1 MSQTSK
7 LTNKTTTE
15 VVYDES
21 KILTL
26 SSLEHIRLRPGMY
39 IGRLG
44 NGSHPSDGIYVL
56 LKEIVDNSIDEFIMG
71 FGKRIDIL
79 IENGIVNIRDFGRG
93 IPLGKVVECVSIINT
108 GAKYN
113 DDVFQF
119 SVGLNGVGTKAV
131 NALSEHF
138 EVTSFREKKMFSA
151 QFRSGELKTAPTAND
166 TNESNGTKISF
177 TPDTNLFPNYIFD
190 LGTIRKQLWNY
201 AYLNRKLTITLNGE
215 KFKSE
220 NGLLD
225 LLHEE
230 VNESNLYDIVHCQN
244 GQLEMAL
251 THTDHYGEEY
261 FSYVNGHHT
270 NDGGTHLSAFREG
283 ILKGVNQFYNSS
295 FDGPDVR
302 DGLVGAVAIKVK
314 EPVFESQTKNKLG
327 NSDLRSWLM
336 PLVRDTFVDFLYK
349 HPEVAELLKQKIQA
363 NERIRKE
370 LNNVKKAAR
379 DNARKSALTIP
390 NLKDCKFHLGDK
402 NELADESTVFITEGM
417 SAGGSMI
424 SARDVYTQAVFCLKG
439 KPLNCHGQGKE
450 VIYKNLELYNVMKT
464 LGIEDSIDDLRYRKV
479 VIATDADVDGLHIR
493 NLLLTFF
500 LQFYETLVLQGNIY
514 ILETPLFR
522 VRNQKTTKYCYSEA
536 EKKDAFEK
544 LQKGAHFEV
553 TRFKGLGEISPN
565 EFGQFIGKNMR
576 AVPVGVEHTHEIPE
590 LLNFYMGTNT
600 ADRRRYIME
609 NLV

>member
-1 MSQTSK
+1 M
-7 LTNKTTTE
+7 
-15 VVYDES
+15 
-21 KILTL
+21 
-26 SSLEHIRLRPGMY
+26 
-39 IGRLG
+39 
-44 NGSHPSDGIYVL
+44 
-56 LKEIVDNSIDEFIMG
+56 
-71 FGKRIDIL
+71 
-79 IENGIVNIRDFGRG
+79 
-93 IPLGKVVECVSIINT
+93 
-108 GAKYN
+108 
-113 DDVFQF
+113 
-119 SVGLNGVGTKAV
+119 
-131 NALSEHF
+131 
-138 EVTSFREKKMFSA
+138 
-151 QFRSGELKTAPTAND
+151 
-166 TNESNGTKISF
+166 
-177 TPDTNLFPNYIFD
+177 
-190 LGTIRKQLWNY
+190 
-201 AYLNRKLTITLNGE
+201 
-215 KFKSE
+215 
-220 NGLLD
+220 
-225 LLHEE
+225 
-230 VNESNLYDIVHCQN
+230 
-244 GQLEMAL
+244 
-251 THTDHYGEEY
+251 
-261 FSYVNGHHT
+261 
-270 NDGGTHLSAFREG
+270 
-283 ILKGVNQFYNSS
+283 
-295 FDGPDVR
+295 
-302 DGLVGAVAIKVK
+302 
-314 EPVFESQTKNKLG
+314 
-327 NSDLRSWLM
+327 
-336 PLVRDTFVDFLYK
+336 
-349 HPEVAELLKQKIQA
+349 
-363 NERIRKE
+363 
-370 LNNVKKAAR
+370 NNVKKAAR

-536 EKKDAFEK
+536 EKNDAFEK
-544 LQKGAHFEV
+544 LQKGPHFEV

>member
-1 MSQTSK
+1 MNSVQETI
-7 LTNKTTTE
+7 
-15 VVYDES
+15 YDES

-71 FGKRIDIL
+71 FGKRIDIRV
-79 IENGIVNIRDFGRG
+79 ENGAVNIRDFGRG
-93 IPLGKVVECVSIINT
+93 IPLRKLVECVSIINT

-113 DDVFQF
+113 DEVFQF

-131 NALSEHF
+131 NALSDQF
-138 EVTSFREKKMFSA
+138 DVTSFREKKSVFA
-151 QFRSGELKTAPTAND
+151 QFKSGELKNDPATND
-166 TNESNGTKISF
+166 TNESNGTKIRF
-177 TPDTNLFPNYIFD
+177 TPDSKLFPNYSYD

-225 LLHEE
+225 LLKEE
-230 VNESNLYDIVHCQN
+230 VSDANLYDIVHCQN

-251 THTDHYGEEY
+251 THTEHYGEEY

-283 ILKGVNQFYNSS
+283 ILKGANQFFNTS
-295 FDGPDVR
+295 FEGPDVR
-302 DGLVGAVAIKVK
+302 DGLVGAVAIKVQ
-314 EPVFESQTKNKLG
+314 EPIFESQTKNKLG
-327 NSDLRSWLM
+327 NSELRSWLM
-336 PLVRDTFVDFLYK
+336 PLVRDTIVDFLYK
-349 HPEVAELLKQKIQA
+349 HPEVAEPLKHKIQT

-370 LNNVKKAAR
+370 LHNVKKAAR
-379 DNARKSALTIP
+379 ENAKKSALTIP

-402 NELADESTVFITEGM
+402 SERGDESTVFITEGM

-424 SARDVYTQAVFCLKG
+424 SSRDVYTQAVFCLKG
-439 KPLNCHGQGKE
+439 KPLNCYGQGKE
-450 VIYKNLELYNVMKT
+450 AIYKNLELYNVMKA
-464 LGIEDSIDDLRYRKV
+464 LGIEDSLEDLRYNKV

-500 LQFYETLVLQGNIY
+500 LQFYEPLVLQGNIY

-522 VRNQKTTKYCYSEA
+522 VRNQKTTQYCYSET
-536 EKKDAFEK
+536 EKDEAFEK
-544 LQKGAHFEV
+544 LQKGTHFEV
-553 TRFKGLGEISPN
+553 TRFKGLGEISPK
-565 EFGQFIGKNMR
+565 EFGQFIGKDMR
-576 AVPVGVEHTHEIPE
+576 AVLVGIEHTHEVPE
-590 LLNFYMGTNT
+590 LLSFYMGTNT
-600 ADRRRYIME
+600 AERRRYIME

>member
-1 MSQTSK
+1 MNSVQETI
-7 LTNKTTTE
+7 
-15 VVYDES
+15 YDES

-71 FGKRIDIL
+71 FGKRIDIRV
-79 IENGIVNIRDFGRG
+79 ENGAVNIRDFGRG
-93 IPLGKVVECVSIINT
+93 IPLGKLVECVSIINT

-113 DDVFQF
+113 DEVFQF

-131 NALSEHF
+131 NALSDQF
-138 EVTSFREKKMFSA
+138 EVTSFRDKKSIFA
-151 QFRSGELKTAPTAND
+151 QFKSGELKSEPTTHD
-166 TNESNGTKISF
+166 TNESNGTKIRF
-177 TPDTNLFPNYIFD
+177 TPDSELFPNYSYD

-215 KFKSE
+215 KFKSD

-225 LLHEE
+225 LLQEE
-230 VNESNLYDIVHCQN
+230 VNEANLYDIVHCQN
-244 GQLEMAL
+244 GKLEMAF
-251 THTDHYGEEY
+251 THTEHYGEEY

-283 ILKGVNQFYNSS
+283 ILKGANQFFNAS

-302 DGLVGAVAIKVK
+302 DGLVGAVAIKVQ
-314 EPVFESQTKNKLG
+314 EPIFESQTKNKLG
-327 NSDLRSWLM
+327 NSELRSWLM

-349 HPEVAELLKQKIQA
+349 HPKVAESLKQKIQS

-379 DNARKSALTIP
+379 ENAKKSALTIP

-402 NELADESTVFITEGM
+402 SERGDESTVFITEGM

-450 VIYKNLELYNVMKT
+450 AIYKNLELYNVMKA
-464 LGIEDSIDDLRYRKV
+464 LGIEDSLEDLRYSKV

-500 LQFYETLVLQGNIY
+500 LQFYEPLVLQGNIY

-522 VRNQKTTKYCYSEA
+522 VRNQKTTQYCYSET
-536 EKKDAFEK
+536 EKDEAFEK
-544 LQKGAHFEV
+544 LQKGTHFEV
-553 TRFKGLGEISPN
+553 TRFKGLGEISPK

-576 AVPVGVEHTHEIPE
+576 AVPVGVEHTHEVPE

-600 ADRRRYIME
+600 AERRRYIME

>member
-1 MSQTSK
+1 MLISQG
-7 LTNKTTTE
+7 KTMTPAQETI
-15 VVYDES
+15 YDES

-71 FGKRIDIL
+71 FGKRIDIR
-79 IENGIVNIRDFGRG
+79 IESGVVNIRDFGRG

-113 DDVFQF
+113 DEVFQF

-138 EVTSFREKKMFSA
+138 EVTSFRDKKFLA
-151 QFRSGELKTAPTAND
+151 AKFRSGELETAPEENE
-166 TNESNGTKISF
+166 TNESNGTKIRF
-177 TPDTNLFPNYIFD
+177 IPDTKLFPNYSYD

-225 LLHEE
+225 LMQEE
-230 VNESNLYDIVHCQN
+230 VGDANLYEIVHCQT
-244 GQLEMAL
+244 GHLEMAF
-251 THTDHYGEEY
+251 THTERYGEEY

-283 ILKGVNQFYNSS
+283 ILKGVNQFFNSS
-295 FDGPDVR
+295 FDGPDIR
-302 DGLVGAVAIKVK
+302 DGIVGVVAIKVQD
-314 EPVFESQTKNKLG
+314 PVFESQTKNKLG
-327 NSDLRSWLM
+327 NSDLRSSLM
-336 PLVRDTFVDFLYK
+336 PLVRDTFVDYLYK
-349 HPEVAELLKQKIQA
+349 HPEVAEPLKLKIQS

-370 LNNVKKAAR
+370 LSSVKKAAR
-379 DNARKSALTIP
+379 DNAKKSALTIP

-402 NELADESTVFITEGM
+402 NGRGDDSTVFITEGI

-450 VIYKNLELYNVMKT
+450 AIYKNIELYNVMKA
-464 LGIEDSIDDLRYRKV
+464 LGIEDSLDDLRYNKV

-493 NLLLTFF
+493 NLMLTFF
-500 LQFYETLVLQGNIY
+500 LQFYEQLVLQGHIY

-522 VRNQKTTKYCYSEA
+522 VRNQKMTRYCYNESERD
-536 EKKDAFEK
+536 EAFESMR
-544 LQKGAHFEV
+544 KGTHLEV
-553 TRFKGLGEISPN
+553 TRFKGLGEISPK
-565 EFGQFIGKNMR
+565 EFGQFIGENMR

-590 LLNFYMGTNT
+590 LLNFY
-600 ADRRRYIME
+600 
-609 NLV
+609 

>member
-1 MSQTSK
+1 MNSVQETI
-7 LTNKTTTE
+7 
-15 VVYDES
+15 YDES

-71 FGKRIDIL
+71 FGKRIDIRV
-79 IENGIVNIRDFGRG
+79 ENGAVNIRDFGRG
-93 IPLGKVVECVSIINT
+93 IPLGKLVECVSIINT

-113 DDVFQF
+113 DEVFQF

-131 NALSEHF
+131 NALSDQF
-138 EVTSFREKKMFSA
+138 EVTSFREKKSLFA
-151 QFRSGELKTAPTAND
+151 QFKSGELKNDPSTSD

-177 TPDTNLFPNYIFD
+177 TPDSKLFPNYSYD
-190 LGTIRKQLWNY
+190 LGTIRKQMWNY

-225 LLHEE
+225 LLKEE
-230 VNESNLYDIVHCQN
+230 VSEANLYDIVHCQN
-244 GQLEMAL
+244 GQLEMAF
-251 THTDHYGEEY
+251 THTEHYGEEY

-283 ILKGVNQFYNSS
+283 ILKGANQFFNTS

-302 DGLVGAVAIKVK
+302 DGLVGAVAIKVQ
-314 EPVFESQTKNKLG
+314 EPIFESQTKNKLG
-327 NSDLRSWLM
+327 SSELRSWLM

-349 HPEVAELLKQKIQA
+349 HPKVAEPLKLKIQA

-379 DNARKSALTIP
+379 ENAKKSALTIP

-402 NELADESTVFITEGM
+402 NERADESTVFITEGT

-439 KPLNCHGQGKE
+439 KPLNCYGQGKE
-450 VIYKNLELYNVMKT
+450 AIYKNLELYNVMKA
-464 LGIEDSIDDLRYRKV
+464 LGIEDSLEDLRYNKV

-500 LQFYETLVLQGNIY
+500 LQFYEPLVLQGNIY

-522 VRNQKTTKYCYSEA
+522 VRNQKTTQYCYSET
-536 EKKDAFEK
+536 EKDEAFEK
-544 LQKGAHFEV
+544 LKNGTHFEV
-553 TRFKGLGEISPN
+553 TRFKGLGEISPK

-576 AVPVGVEHTHEIPE
+576 AVPVGVEHTHEVPE

-600 ADRRRYIME
+600 AERRRYIME

>member
-1 MSQTSK
+1 MNSVQETI
-7 LTNKTTTE
+7 
-15 VVYDES
+15 YDES

-71 FGKRIDIL
+71 FGKRIDIRV
-79 IENGIVNIRDFGRG
+79 ENGAVNIRDFGRG
-93 IPLGKVVECVSIINT
+93 IPLGKLVECVSIINT

-113 DDVFQF
+113 DEVFQF

-131 NALSEHF
+131 NALSDQF
-138 EVTSFREKKMFSA
+138 DVTSFREKKSLFA
-151 QFRSGELKTAPTAND
+151 QFKSGELKNNPATND
-166 TNESNGTKISF
+166 TNESNGTKIRF
-177 TPDTNLFPNYIFD
+177 TPDSKLFPNYSYD
-190 LGTIRKQLWNY
+190 LSTIRKQLWNY

-225 LLHEE
+225 LLKEE
-230 VNESNLYDIVHCQN
+230 VSDANLYDIVHCQN

-251 THTDHYGEEY
+251 THTEHYGEEY

-283 ILKGVNQFYNSS
+283 ILKGANQFFNTS
-295 FDGPDVR
+295 FEGPDVR
-302 DGLVGAVAIKVK
+302 DGLVGAVAIKVQ
-314 EPVFESQTKNKLG
+314 EPIFESQTKNKLG
-327 NSDLRSWLM
+327 NSELRSWLM
-336 PLVRDTFVDFLYK
+336 PLVRDTIVDFLYK
-349 HPEVAELLKQKIQA
+349 HPEVAEPLKHKIQT

-370 LNNVKKAAR
+370 LHNVKKAAR
-379 DNARKSALTIP
+379 ENAKKSALTIP

-402 NELADESTVFITEGM
+402 SERGDESTVFITEGM

-424 SARDVYTQAVFCLKG
+424 SSRDVYTQAVFCLKG
-439 KPLNCHGQGKE
+439 KPLNCYGQGKE
-450 VIYKNLELYNVMKT
+450 AIYKNLELYNVMKA
-464 LGIEDSIDDLRYRKV
+464 LGIEDSLEDLRYNKV

-500 LQFYETLVLQGNIY
+500 LQFYEPLVLQGNIY

-522 VRNQKTTKYCYSEA
+522 VRNQKTTQYCYSET
-536 EKKDAFEK
+536 EKDEAFEK
-544 LQKGAHFEV
+544 LQNGTHFEV
-553 TRFKGLGEISPN
+553 TRFKGLGEISPK

-576 AVPVGVEHTHEIPE
+576 AVLVGIEHTH
-590 LLNFYMGTNT
+590 
-600 ADRRRYIME
+600 
-609 NLV
+609 

>member
-1 MSQTSK
+1 MNSVQETI
-7 LTNKTTTE
+7 
-15 VVYDES
+15 YDES

-71 FGKRIDIL
+71 FGKRIDIRV
-79 IENGIVNIRDFGRG
+79 ENGAVNIRDFGRG
-93 IPLGKVVECVSIINT
+93 IPLGKLVECVSIINT

-113 DDVFQF
+113 DEVFQF

-131 NALSEHF
+131 NALSDQF
-138 EVTSFREKKMFSA
+138 DVTSFREKKSVFA
-151 QFRSGELKTAPTAND
+151 QFKSGELKNDPATND
-166 TNESNGTKISF
+166 TNESNGTKIRF
-177 TPDTNLFPNYIFD
+177 TPDSKLFPNYSYD

-225 LLHEE
+225 LLQEE
-230 VNESNLYDIVHCQN
+230 VSEANLYDIVHCQN
-244 GQLEMAL
+244 GQLEMAF
-251 THTDHYGEEY
+251 THTEHYGEEY

-283 ILKGVNQFYNSS
+283 ILKGANQFFNTS
-295 FDGPDVR
+295 FEGPDVR
-302 DGLVGAVAIKVK
+302 DGLVGAVAIKVQ
-314 EPVFESQTKNKLG
+314 EPIFESQTKNKLG
-327 NSDLRSWLM
+327 NSELRSWLM
-336 PLVRDTFVDFLYK
+336 PLVRDTIVDFLYK
-349 HPEVAELLKQKIQA
+349 HPEVAEPLKHKIQT

-370 LNNVKKAAR
+370 LHNVKKAAR
-379 DNARKSALTIP
+379 ENAKKSALTIP

-402 NELADESTVFITEGM
+402 SERGDESTVFITEGM

-424 SARDVYTQAVFCLKG
+424 SSRDVYTQAVFCLKG
-439 KPLNCHGQGKE
+439 KPLNCYGQGKE
-450 VIYKNLELYNVMKT
+450 AIYKNLELYNVMKA
-464 LGIEDSIDDLRYRKV
+464 LGIEDSLEDLRYNKV

-500 LQFYETLVLQGNIY
+500 LQFYEPLVLQGNIY

-522 VRNQKTTKYCYSEA
+522 VRNQKTTQYCYSET
-536 EKKDAFEK
+536 EKDEAFEK
-544 LQKGAHFEV
+544 LQKGTHFEV
-553 TRFKGLGEISPN
+553 TRFKGLGEISPK

-576 AVPVGVEHTHEIPE
+576 AVLVGIEHTHEVPE
-590 LLNFYMGTNT
+590 LLSFYMGTNT
-600 ADRRRYIME
+600 AERRRYIME

>member
-1 MSQTSK
+1 M
-7 LTNKTTTE
+7 TTLKETI
-15 VVYDES
+15 YDES

-71 FGKRIDIL
+71 FGKRIDIR
-79 IENGIVNIRDFGRG
+79 IDNRAVNIRDFGRG

-113 DDVFQF
+113 DEVFQF

-138 EVTSFREKKMFSA
+138 EVSSYREKKQFSA
-151 QFRSGELKTAPTAND
+151 RFKSGELETKPITQD
-166 TNESNGTKISF
+166 TNQSNGTKISF
-177 TPDTNLFPNYIFD
+177 IPDTKLFPNYSYD

-225 LLHEE
+225 LLQEE
-230 VNESNLYDIVHCQN
+230 VNDANLYQIVHCQS
-244 GQLEMAL
+244 GQLEMAF
-251 THTDHYGEEY
+251 THTERYGEEY
-261 FSYVNGHHT
+261 YSYVNGHHT

-283 ILKGVNQFYNSS
+283 ILKGVNQFFNSG
-295 FDGPDVR
+295 FEGPDVR
-302 DGLVGAVAIKVK
+302 DGIVGAVAIKLQ

-327 NSDLRSWLM
+327 NSDLRSWMM
-336 PLVRDTFVDFLYK
+336 PLVRDTFVDYLYK
-349 HPEVAELLKQKIQA
+349 HPEVAEPLKQKIQA

-370 LNNVKKAAR
+370 LSNVKKAAR
-379 DNARKSALTIP
+379 DNAKKSALTIP
-390 NLKDCKFHLGDK
+390 NLKDCKYHLGDK
-402 NELADESTVFITEGM
+402 NEAAEESTVFITEGV

-424 SARDVYTQAVFCLKG
+424 SARDVYTQAIFCLKG

-450 VIYKNLELYNVMKT
+450 ALYKNLELYNVMKA
-464 LGIEDSIDDLRYRKV
+464 LGIEDSIEDLRYNKV

-500 LQFYETLVLQGNIY
+500 LQYYEPLVLQGHIY

-522 VRNQKTTKYCYSEA
+522 VRNQKKTLYCYSEN
-536 EKKDAFEK
+536 EKEEAFEK
-544 LQKGAHFEV
+544 LQNGTHFEI
-553 TRFKGLGEISPN
+553 TRFKGLGEISPK
-565 EFGQFIGKNMR
+565 EFGQFIGENMR
-576 AVPVGVEHTHEIPE
+576 AVPVGVEHTHEIPD
-590 LLNFYMGTNT
+590 LLNFYMGNNT
-600 ADRRRYIME
+600 ADRRQYIME